1 MAPPALLCSSAV
13 PEGSS
18 FPARLSS
25 YRWVVPA
32 QGQVVLQVHFSSALL
47 GSFEQRL
54 HLELLGTKRP
64 YQLHCRGTCL
74 YPSISQEPR
83 EVFPGCRQSKAADAI
98 ISKQYVLSTGM
109 FHLGPLLC
117 AQARDRFRLRPTDP
131 GSRDL
136 ASHLTVQPQQGLLPA
151 SEHPVPV
158 QLLFHPQREISIE
171 DKAILLCQVLEPKL
185 RAGGEPMASIPV
197 RLSARAVLSQYSIS
211 PAALLDCGAMASGT
225 RRACS
230 FLLQNRGLLP
240 FQFLICRARL
250 TLGMFPVSPAFGS
263 ILPGEQ
269 QLVTVDCAAELP
281 GPCQEQLLIDISSRD
296 PGDNPLGIP
305 YTLLA
310 ESCLPAFLADDL
322 ESIFE
327 GHQICSSSN
336 LCQLLQTVQE
346 QQGLFLTDE
355 NKFIFTKLLVGHQAT
370 ARCRICNVNRIPC
383 HVLLSSKP
391 SPSKLKSHSGQV
403 FEVDPVRLS
412 VPSCSQAFATVTFTP
427 RKVKSYHCTFEAS
440 LDVHT
445 SPAAV
450 RAQSLSFEISGEGK
464 LPEVRVLRPALK
476 DRRGNPLLLFRRLL
490 LGAWEKLPLVL
501 QNSGPVPAQVLLDL
515 LDEEGVFF
523 LKARPSTKCLSQ
535 AVGMKDSAG
544 EADPGDHIQFG
555 FCPVGTPCTVTF
567 TIANRSRGQA
577 LRFQWLPEPP
587 FHFCPQVGHL
597 HAGCAKDI
605 TVTLQSE
612 VEVTFKKHPVKCQV
626 SRISFQLPPEEV
638 PDWDDIL
645 HAIKWVHTTRAPGA
659 TWPVKKKVL
668 EPEAEPAHTV
678 LESSSREVQIFLSA
692 VVTGLGCDEEVIN

>member
-1 MAPPALLCSSAV
+1 
-13 PEGSS
+13 
-18 FPARLSS
+18 
-25 YRWVVPA
+25 
-32 QGQVVLQVHFSSALL
+32 
-47 GSFEQRL
+47 
-54 HLELLGTKRP
+54 
-64 YQLHCRGTCL
+64 
-74 YPSISQEPR
+74 
-83 EVFPGCRQSKAADAI
+83 
-98 ISKQYVLSTGM
+98 
-109 FHLGPLLC
+109 
-117 AQARDRFRLRPTDP
+117 
-131 GSRDL
+131 
-136 ASHLTVQPQQGLLPA
+136 
-151 SEHPVPV
+151 
-158 QLLFHPQREISIE
+158 
-171 DKAILLCQVLEPKL
+171 
-185 RAGGEPMASIPV
+185 MASIPV

-240 FQFLICRARL
+240 FQFLICRAEQAAAEPTKKRKFSDSHKQGSSSGRSAAAKQSKPLLPKETKPSVKARL
-250 TLGMFPVSPAFGS
+250 TLGMFTVSPAFGS

-281 GPCQEQLLIDISSRD
+281 GPCQEQLLIDISNRD

-327 GHQICSSSN
+327 GHQICSSSSN
-336 LCQLLQTVQE
+336 LCQVLQTVQE
-346 QQGLFLTDE
+346 QQGVFLTDE
-355 NKFIFTKLLVGHQAT
+355 NKFIFTKVLVGHQAT
-370 ARCRICNVNRIPC
+370 ARFRICNVNRIPC
-383 HVLLSSKP
+383 DVLLSSKP

-427 RKVKSYHCTFEAS
+427 RKVQSYYCTFEAS

-490 LGAWEKLPLVL
+490 LGAWEKLPLLL

-544 EADPGDHIQFG
+544 EERKPHTASLLLQRGQTAEFEVVFKPTLAQRLEGKLHLSVLDNPSETTIRLLGEGYEDDFTLDNIQGLVADREEQNLPESSLEEDSLEADPGDHIQFG

-597 HAGCAKDI
+597 HAGCVKDI
-605 TVTLQSE
+605 TVTLRSE

-638 PDWDDIL
+638 PDWDDSL
-645 HAIKWVHTTRAPGA
+645 HATKWVDTTRAPGA

-692 VVTGLGCDEEVIN
+692 VVTGSGCDEEVIN

>member
-1 MAPPALLCSSAV
+1 
-13 PEGSS
+13 
-18 FPARLSS
+18 
-25 YRWVVPA
+25 
-32 QGQVVLQVHFSSALL
+32 
-47 GSFEQRL
+47 
-54 HLELLGTKRP
+54 
-64 YQLHCRGTCL
+64 
-74 YPSISQEPR
+74 
-83 EVFPGCRQSKAADAI
+83 
-98 ISKQYVLSTGM
+98 M
-109 FHLGPLLC
+109 F
-117 AQARDRFRLRPTDP
+117 T
-131 GSRDL
+131 
-136 ASHLTVQPQQGLLPA
+136 
-151 SEHPVPV
+151 
-158 QLLFHPQREISIE
+158 
-171 DKAILLCQVLEPKL
+171 
-185 RAGGEPMASIPV
+185 
-197 RLSARAVLSQYSIS
+197 
-211 PAALLDCGAMASGT
+211 
-225 RRACS
+225 
-230 FLLQNRGLLP
+230 
-240 FQFLICRARL
+240 
-250 TLGMFPVSPAFGS
+250 VSPAFGS

-281 GPCQEQLLIDISSRD
+281 GPCQEQLLIDISNRD
-296 PGDNPLGIP
+296 PRDNPLGIP

-327 GHQICSSSN
+327 GHQICSSSSN
-336 LCQLLQTVQE
+336 LCQVLQTVQE
-346 QQGLFLTDE
+346 QQGVFLTDE

-370 ARCRICNVNRIPC
+370 ARFRICNVNRIPC
-383 HVLLSSKP
+383 DVLLSSKP

-427 RKVKSYHCTFEAS
+427 RKVKSYYCTFEAS

-544 EADPGDHIQFG
+544 EERKPHTASLLLQRGQTAEFEVVFKPTLAQRLEGKLHLSVLDNPSETTIRLLGEGYEDDFTLDNIQGLVADREEQNLPESSLEEDSLEADPGDHIQFG

-626 SRISFQLPPEEV
+626 SRISFRCHQRRSLTGMTACMPSSGCIPQGPQVPPGLSRRRCWSQRQNQLTLSWRAAAVRCRFSSALLSLARGVMKRLLIWNTE
-638 PDWDDIL
+638 IL
-645 HAIKWVHTTRAPGA
+645 IVLIIKIINNHY
-659 TWPVKKKVL
+659 L
-668 EPEAEPAHTV
+668 MY
-678 LESSSREVQIFLSA
+678 IF
-692 VVTGLGCDEEVIN
+692 